1 MEQKNKNDK
10 ASLIL
15 ETIKKTVLKSK
26 VHGLSN
32 MIRVDS
38 KIMKTIWFF
47 CFFTSMGYCFS
58 QIFISFYHYFHF
70 EVTTIKD
77 IFYEAPAYFPAVDI
91 CNLGNKIN
99 DNFLNKS
106 QFYFI
111 ICKRFLRW

>member
-1 MEQKNKNDK
+1 MEQKNKNDNK

-32 MIRVDS
+32 MIRVNS
-38 KIMKTIWFF
+38 KIMKTIWFL
-47 CFFTSMGYCFS
+47 CFFSSMGYCFS

-91 CNLGNKIN
+91 CNLGKI
-99 DNFLNKS
+99 K
-106 QFYFI
+106 QI
-111 ICKRFLRW
+111 IIF

>member
-58 QIFISFYHYFHF
+58 QIFISFYHYFHL
-70 EVTTIKD
+70 
-77 IFYEAPAYFPAVDI
+77 IFLWLAVK
-91 CNLGNKIN
+91 L
-99 DNFLNKS
+99 S
-106 QFYFI
+106 I
-111 ICKRFLRW
+111 ISTYIIYRQAC